1 MMIDRAD
8 TVFVL
13 ICAAMVLFMT
23 PALGVL
29 YAGLGRKKSCE
40 DIMAQSWISIGIV
53 TVIWFICGYSLA
65 YGTDH
70 ISVIGGLDH
79 LFLKDVGFAPDAS
92 LGADIPPLAFF
103 ILQVVFAIITPALV
117 SGAVV
122 ERLTMKAYILFL
134 IFWSILVYIPLAHM
148 VWGGGLLSQIG
159 LLDYAGGT
167 VVHISAG
174 FSSLAAAHAVGKRN
188 NIDNTPH
195 ELGYASTA
203 CGIILFGWLA
213 FNGSGG
219 LGVNEASVYAFV
231 NSLIGSASGMVVWC
245 ILAVVREKRAD
256 LVAIMMGCLAGL
268 VGVTPGAAYITPQSA
283 FLAGGIVAIV
293 CYYCM
298 QLKEKM
304 PMDDTLDV
312 WALHGAGGLAG
323 TILVGIFADPSL
335 CTIPHAMGKQLL
347 VQMGSVYAVAAASFV
362 VTWFIFMAIGK
373 FVPLRMDEDPEEEIG
388 RKILEERKK
397 AFGKAE

>member
-1 MMIDRAD
+1 MIDKAD
-8 TVFVL
+8 TAFVL

-29 YAGLGRKKSCE
+29 YSGLGRKKSSE
-40 DIMAQSWISIGIV
+40 DIMAQSWISIGVV

-65 YGTDH
+65 YGADH
-70 ISVIGGLDH
+70 IGVFGGLEH
-79 LFLKDVGFAPDAS
+79 LFLKDVSFAPDPY
-92 LGADIPPLAFF
+92 LGAAIPPLAFF

-174 FSSLAAAHAVGKRN
+174 FSSLAAAYVVGRRK
-188 NIDNTPH
+188 NIDNEPH
-195 ELGYASTA
+195 ELGYASIG

-219 LGVNEASVYAFV
+219 LGINEASVYAFT
-231 NSLIGSASGMVVWC
+231 NSLIGSAAGMVVWC
-245 ILAVVREKRAD
+245 ALAVFKEKKAD

-268 VGVTPGAAYITPQSA
+268 VGITPGAAYVTPQSA
-283 FLAGGIVAIV
+283 VFIGGIVAVV
-293 CYYCM
+293 CYFCM
-298 QLKEKM
+298 QMKANF
-304 PMDDTLDV
+304 PVDDTLDV
-312 WALHGAGGLAG
+312 WALHGVGGLAG
-323 TILVGIFADPSL
+323 TILVGIFADSAL
-335 CTIPHAMGKQLL
+335 CTIPHAMDRQLM
-347 VQMGSVYAVAAASFV
+347 VQMGSVYAVAVGSFMM
-362 VTWFIFMAIGK
+362 TWLIFIIIEK
-373 FVPLRMDEDPEEEIG
+373 FVPLRMPEEAEEEIEAKIFKA
-388 RKILEERKK
+388 RKE

>member
-1 MMIDRAD
+1 MMIDKAD

-13 ICAAMVLFMT
+13 ICTAMVLFMT

-29 YAGLGRKKSCE
+29 YAGLGRKKSSE
-40 DIMAQSWISIGIV
+40 DIMAQSWISIGVV

-65 YGTDH
+65 YGADH
-70 ISVIGGLDH
+70 IGVFGGLQH
-79 LFLKDVGFAPDAS
+79 LFLKDVSFAPDPS

-103 ILQVVFAIITPALV
+103 ILQVVFAVITPALV

-148 VWGGGLLSQIG
+148 VWGGGFLSQIG

-174 FSSLAAAHAVGKRN
+174 FSSLAAAHAVGRRKTV
-188 NIDNTPH
+188 DNTPH
-195 ELGYASTA
+195 ELGYASVA
-203 CGIILFGWLA
+203 CAIILFGWLA

-245 ILAVVREKRAD
+245 ILAVVGEKKAD

-283 FLAGGIVAIV
+283 FLMGGIVAAV
-293 CYYCM
+293 CYFCM
-298 QLKEKM
+298 RLKEKM
-304 PMDDTLDV
+304 PIDDTLDV
-312 WALHGAGGLAG
+312 WALHGAGGFAG
-323 TILVGIFADPSL
+323 TILVGIFADSSL
-335 CTIPHAMGKQLL
+335 CIIPHAMGKQILI
-347 VQMGSVYAVAAASFV
+347 QMGSVFVVSAASFV
-362 VTWFIFMAIGK
+362 LTRIIFWIIGQ
-373 FVPLRMDEDPEEEIG
+373 FSSLRIDEEKDVAD
-388 RKILEERKK
+388 ERLI
-397 AFGKAE
+397 